1 MNEEERMNRIEELD
15 DEIITLTEQ
24 IDVVHAAAND
34 PNDDTPLTVI
44 VENFSKLYEDL
55 SDKRIKRERLKKQ
68 WIS

>member
-44 VENFSKLYEDL
+44 EEDISKLYEDL
-55 SDKRIKRERLKKQ
+55 SNKSKEKAELEKQ
-68 WIS
+68 